1 MKSLNYNAI
10 SYEAD
15 DPVDRVEE
23 LKWSLMNVPAVED
36 VKETYNNND
45 YDGHLVMKL
54 QSEFVEP
61 AIEEELKKADAWMK
75 PPEIV
80 ESGGVQVEVMLSD
93 IPDQEFEDTGDNK
106 VRKRGGSKIIAI
118 PPDAASIS
126 GFSVGDRL
134 DFYSRSGEILIQ
146 EKPKSD

>member
-15 DPVDRVEE
+15 NPVDRVEK

-93 IPDQEFEDTGDNK
+93 IPDQEFEDTGDNQ

-146 EKPKSD
+146 EEPRSD

>member
-146 EKPKSD
+146 EKPQSD

>member
-1 MKSLNYNAI
+1 MESLNYNAI

-15 DPVDRVEE
+15 NPVERVEK
-23 LKWSLMNVPAVED
+23 LKWSLLNAPSVED
-36 VKETYNNND
+36 IKETYQSND

-61 AIEEELKKADAWMK
+61 AVEQELKKADAWMK
-75 PPEIV
+75 PPEV
-80 ESGGVQVEVMLSD
+80 VDSGGVEVEVMLSD
-93 IPDQEFEDTGDNK
+93 IPDQEFEDTGDNQ

-126 GFSVGDRL
+126 DIGVGDRL
-134 DFYSRSGEILIQ
+134 NFYSRSGEILIQ
-146 EKPKSD
+146 EVSD